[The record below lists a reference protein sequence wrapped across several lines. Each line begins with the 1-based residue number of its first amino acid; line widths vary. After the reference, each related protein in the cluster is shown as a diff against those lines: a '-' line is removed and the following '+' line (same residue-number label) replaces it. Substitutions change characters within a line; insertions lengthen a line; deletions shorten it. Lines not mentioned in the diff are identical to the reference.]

1 MMSLNP
7 AWTTLLTCVSAMLA
21 AALLGGCASGLD
33 KDQCQTADWNT
44 IGYEDGLHGLPAD
57 RIGVHRVACAKH
69 QVAPNLAA
77 YTAGRERGIQD
88 YCQPRN
94 GFRVGLSGR
103 SYANVCPETLEP
115 PFVDAY
121 RMGRQIYGA
130 RNELRNTQTRLQAA
144 KNGLAQTEV
153 AVVNITAE
161 LVQPQVPAP
170 RRLFLAQE
178 LVRLAGERTELEAQ
192 IGRLTLRT
200 RELAVDVR
208 ELERQSP
215 FTL

>member
-1 MMSLNP
+1 MAGIS
-7 AWTTLLTCVSAMLA
+7 ALLVA
-21 AALLGGCASGLD
+21 AFLGGCTTGLD
-33 KDQCQTADWNT
+33 KNQCQTADWNT

-77 YTAGRERGIQD
+77 YAAGRERGIQE

-94 GFRVGLSGR
+94 GFRVGLNGR
-103 SYANVCPETLEP
+103 AYPNVCPETSEP
-115 PFVDAY
+115 PFLDAY

-130 RNELRNTQTRLQAA
+130 RAELRNTQNRLQGA
-144 KNGLAQTEV
+144 KDGLAQADI
-153 AVVNITAE
+153 AVLNVTTE
-161 LVQPQVPAP
+161 LVQPQVPTS
-170 RRLFLAQE
+170 RRVFLAQE
-178 LVRLAGERTELEAQ
+178 LVRLAGERNELEAQ

-200 RELAVDVR
+200 RELAVNVR

>member
-1 MMSLNP
+1 MQP
-7 AWTTLLTCVSAMLA
+7 AWTTLAGVSAMLA
-21 AALLGGCASGLD
+21 AALLGGCSSGLD
-33 KDQCQTADWNT
+33 KNQCQIADWHT
-44 IGYEDGLHGLPAD
+44 IGYEDGLNGLPAD

-69 QVAPNLAA
+69 QVAPDLAA
-77 YTAGRERGIQD
+77 YTAGRERGIQE

-94 GFRVGLSGR
+94 GFRVGLNGR
-103 SYANVCPETLEP
+103 SYANVCPEAREA

-130 RNELRNTQTRLQAA
+130 RAELRNTQSRLQAA
-144 KNGLAQTEV
+144 KNGLAQTDA

-161 LVQPQVPAP
+161 LVQPQVPTP

-178 LVRLAGERTELEAQ
+178 LVRLAGERTDLEAQ

>member
-1 MMSLNP
+1 MSSTHP
-7 AWTTLLTCVSAMLA
+7 TWTTLACASVMLA

-57 RIGVHRVACAKH
+57 RISVHRVACAKH

-77 YTAGRERGIQD
+77 YTAGRERGIQE

-94 GFRVGLSGR
+94 GFRAGLNGR
-103 SYANVCPETLEP
+103 SYANVCPDTSEAA
-115 PFVDAY
+115 FVDAY
-121 RMGRQIYGA
+121 RTGRQIYGA
-130 RNELRNTQTRLQAA
+130 RTELRNTQSRLQAA
-144 KNGLAQTEV
+144 KNGLAQADV

-161 LVQPQVPAP
+161 LVQPQVPTP

>member
-1 MMSLNP
+1 MSSMHI
-7 AWTTLLTCVSAMLA
+7 AWTTLAGVGAMLA
-21 AALLGGCASGLD
+21 AALLGGCSSGLD

-44 IGYEDGLHGLPAD
+44 IGFEDGLNGLPAE

-88 YCQPRN
+88 YCEPRN
-94 GFRVGLSGR
+94 GFRVGLYGR
-103 SYANVCPETLEP
+103 TYANVCPETSEA

-121 RMGRQIYGA
+121 RMGRQIYAA
-130 RNELRNTQTRLQAA
+130 RAELRNTQSRLQAA
-144 KNGLAQTEV
+144 KNGLAQAEV

-161 LVQPQVPAP
+161 LVQPQVPTP

-178 LVRLAGERTELEAQ
+178 LVRLAGERTGLEAQ

-200 RELAVDVR
+200 HELAVDVG
-208 ELERQSP
+208 ELERRSP

>member
-1 MMSLNP
+1 MLPTS
-7 AWTTLLTCVSAMLA
+7 WTTLASLSALLV
-21 AALLGGCASGLD
+21 AALLGGCATGLD
-33 KDQCQTADWNT
+33 KNQCQTADWNT
-44 IGYEDGLHGLPAD
+44 IGYEDGLHGLPAE

-77 YTAGRERGIQD
+77 YTAGRERGIQA

-94 GFRVGLSGR
+94 GFRVGLNGR
-103 SYANVCPETLEP
+103 SYANVCPEASEP

-130 RNELRNTQTRLQAA
+130 RAELRNTQSRLQAA
-144 KNGLAQTEV
+144 KNGLAQTDA

-161 LVQPQVPAP
+161 LVQPQVPTP

-192 IGRLTLRT
+192 IGRLTLRS
-200 RELAVDVR
+200 RELAIDVR